1 MSELTTVVQIGR
13 QVGRRSIS
21 AEQLAEHE
29 GLVRWTVRQQWLGQL
44 PFDDALHEG
53 RLCLWRALQGYDPSR
68 GTRLSTYAVP
78 AIARAVW
85 RAVSQHRPAVPP
97 LQADSLP
104 ATLELVDLTDLS
116 EELQRVELTA
126 ELRRLV
132 AKLPPR
138 LHQVIVAHYGLV
150 GDFPQAFAEIGQTLG
165 LTRQRAQQ
173 LHVTALLWL
182 AHPSHSLSLRHL
194 LGRNRRSDYRQALG
208 RQNQMARARRTSQRE
223 RRRGVRK

>member
-1 MSELTTVVQIGR
+1 MSELTTVV

-29 GLVRWTVRQQWLGQL
+29 GLVRWVVRQQWLGQL

-53 RLCLWRALQGYDPSR
+53 RLGLWRALEGYDPSR

-85 RAVSQHRPAVPP
+85 RAVSQHQQAALS

-104 ATLELVDLTDLS
+104 PTIELVDLTDLT
-116 EELQRVELTA
+116 EDLQRA
-126 ELRRLV
+126 ELNAELHRLV

-138 LHQVIVAHYGLV
+138 LHQVLVAHYGLD
-150 GDFPQAFAEIGQTLG
+150 GKAPQTFVEIGQTLG
-165 LTRQRAQQ
+165 VTRQRAQQ

-182 AHPSHSLSLRHL
+182 AHPAHSLSLRHL
-194 LGRNRRSDYRQALG
+194 LERNRRTDYRQALG
-208 RQNQMARARRTSQRE
+208 RQNEVARARRIKRAVRN
-223 RRRGVRK
+223 RRVRK